1 MSDRILFSI
10 GEALI
15 DMIPSR
21 VGCSFDEVPAFSPRV
36 GGAPANVC
44 AAVARLGGRSAL
56 LSQLGDDPFGHKIAR
71 VLAGCGVEL
80 SHLEFTSKASTALA
94 FVSLAENGQRT
105 FSFCR
110 KPSADLLYAP
120 EQIDPG
126 WFSQAF
132 ALHFCSVSLVDSPMR
147 YAHLAAITAAR
158 EAGAILSFDP
168 NLRFPLWPDREQLRQ
183 TVWQFLPLT
192 HILKL
197 SDEELPFLTG
207 TEDIEAA
214 LPTLF
219 TGDVQLV
226 LYTCGSKGARA
237 YTRTASARALT
248 GAGPRTGGNFQTSV
262 EVQGIHGLLADQLIV
277 AIDKLYSESVGIHS
291 FAGQVEVQNR
301 VLLIPVIVQVQILT
315 GDHLAAC
322 QSDALSSP
330 VHAGAVHHGNSE
342 GFHKI
347 LGIQNGGVYLNAIGQ
362 TEVQS
367 EGLGE
372 NSVGH
377 KNNVL
382 VHAKIFREHRL
393 AGADFHAKS
402 LTVPGLNIAVGRNI
416 DATQIADFIVLVDHS
431 AILQLEADVISFGIA
446 GSEGCHGEQT
456 QGQNQGHQQ
465 RQYAGMFF
473 HL

>member
-80 SHLEFTSKASTALA
+80 SHLEFTDKASTALA
-94 FVSLAENGQRT
+94 FVSLEENGQRT

-214 LPTLF
+214 LPRLF

-226 LYTCGSKGARA
+226 LYTCGSKGACA
-237 YTRTASARALT
+237 YTRTTSAHARNPKVAAVDTT
-248 GAGPRTGGNFQTSV
+248 GAGDAFFVAAAAGRGDRRRAGKAFPQAPDRVSDLFQPLLCPQRAAPRC
-262 EVQGIHGLLADQLIV
+262 HRQL
-277 AIDKLYSESVGIHS
+277 
-291 FAGQVEVQNR
+291 
-301 VLLIPVIVQVQILT
+301 P
-315 GDHLAAC
+315 HL
-322 QSDALSSP
+322 
-330 VHAGAVHHGNSE
+330 
-342 GFHKI
+342 
-347 LGIQNGGVYLNAIGQ
+347 
-362 TEVQS
+362 
-367 EGLGE
+367 
-372 NSVGH
+372 
-377 KNNVL
+377 
-382 VHAKIFREHRL
+382 
-393 AGADFHAKS
+393 GADGA
-402 LTVPGLNIAVGRNI
+402 
-416 DATQIADFIVLVDHS
+416 
-431 AILQLEADVISFGIA
+431 A
-446 GSEGCHGEQT
+446 GS
-456 QGQNQGHQQ
+456 
-465 RQYAGMFF
+465 RFF
-473 HL
+473 PAIKANLQHILYFLIFICYIV

>member
-71 VLAGCGVEL
+71 ALAGCGVEL
-80 SHLEFTSKASTALA
+80 SHLEFTGKASTALA
-94 FVSLAENGQRT
+94 FVSLAENGERT

-214 LPTLF
+214 LPALF

-237 YTRTASARALT
+237 YTRTASARARSPKVTAVDTT
-248 GAGPRTGGNFQTSV
+248 GAGDGFIGSFLWQLQRDGVTAAELPKLSRKRLTEYLAFSNRFCAFSV
-262 EVQGIHGLLADQLIV
+262 QHHG
-277 AIDKLYSESVGIHS
+277 AIDSY
-291 FAGQVEVQNR
+291 
-301 VLLIPVIVQVQILT
+301 PT
-315 GDHLAAC
+315 LA
-322 QSDALSSP
+322 QMEQP
-330 VHAGAVHHGNSE
+330 E
-342 GFHKI
+342 
-347 LGIQNGGVYLNAIGQ
+347 
-362 TEVQS
+362 
-367 EGLGE
+367 
-372 NSVGH
+372 
-377 KNNVL
+377 
-382 VHAKIFREHRL
+382 
-393 AGADFHAKS
+393 ADF
-402 LTVPGLNIAVGRNI
+402 P
-416 DATQIADFIVLVDHS
+416 
-431 AILQLEADVISFGIA
+431 
-446 GSEGCHGEQT
+446 
-456 QGQNQGHQQ
+456 
-465 RQYAGMFF
+465 MP
-473 HL
+473 

>member
-71 VLAGCGVEL
+71 ALAGCGVEL

-94 FVSLAENGQRT
+94 FVSLAENGERT

-214 LPTLF
+214 LPALF

-226 LYTCGSKGARA
+226 LFTCGSKGARA
-237 YTRTASARALT
+237 YTRTASAHARSPKVTAVDTT
-248 GAGPRTGGNFQTSV
+248 GAGGGFIGSVAAAAGRRDRRRAAKAFPQAPDRVSGLFQPLLRLQRAAPRC
-262 EVQGIHGLLADQLIV
+262 ARQLPHLGTDGAARNRFSPALRANLQHILYFLIFICYIV
-277 AIDKLYSESVGIHS
+277 
-291 FAGQVEVQNR
+291 
-301 VLLIPVIVQVQILT
+301 
-315 GDHLAAC
+315 
-322 QSDALSSP
+322 
-330 VHAGAVHHGNSE
+330 
-342 GFHKI
+342 
-347 LGIQNGGVYLNAIGQ
+347 
-362 TEVQS
+362 
-367 EGLGE
+367 
-372 NSVGH
+372 
-377 KNNVL
+377 
-382 VHAKIFREHRL
+382 
-393 AGADFHAKS
+393 
-402 LTVPGLNIAVGRNI
+402 
-416 DATQIADFIVLVDHS
+416 
-431 AILQLEADVISFGIA
+431 
-446 GSEGCHGEQT
+446 
-456 QGQNQGHQQ
+456 
-465 RQYAGMFF
+465 
-473 HL
+473 

>member
-80 SHLEFTSKASTALA
+80 SHLEFTGKASTALA
-94 FVSLAENGQRT
+94 FVSLAENGERT

-214 LPTLF
+214 LPALF

-237 YTRTASARALT
+237 YTRTASARARSFIGSFLWQLQRDGVITAELPKLSRKRLT
-248 GAGPRTGGNFQTSV
+248 EYLAFSNRFCAISV
-262 EVQGIHGLLADQLIV
+262 Q
-277 AIDKLYSESVGIHS
+277 
-291 FAGQVEVQNR
+291 
-301 VLLIPVIVQVQILT
+301 
-315 GDHLAAC
+315 
-322 QSDALSSP
+322 
-330 VHAGAVHHGNSE
+330 HHGALDS
-342 GFHKI
+342 
-347 LGIQNGGVYLNAIGQ
+347 YP
-362 TEVQS
+362 T
-367 EGLGE
+367 
-372 NSVGH
+372 
-377 KNNVL
+377 
-382 VHAKIFREHRL
+382 L
-393 AGADFHAKS
+393 AQMEQPETDFP
-402 LTVPGLNIAVGRNI
+402 LP
-416 DATQIADFIVLVDHS
+416 
-431 AILQLEADVISFGIA
+431 
-446 GSEGCHGEQT
+446 
-456 QGQNQGHQQ
+456 
-465 RQYAGMFF
+465 
-473 HL
+473 